1 MPQEIE
7 GATRMDRV
15 SKEEIKRRLR
25 VEAVLEVA
33 DRKKEWRK
41 RIEEI
46 LQERW

>member
-1 MPQEIE
+1 
-7 GATRMDRV
+7 MDEV

>member
-1 MPQEIE
+1 MPRETE
-7 GATRMDRV
+7 GANGMDEV